1 MIYRMAREMRLTIP
15 YTNKISRDSNRHL
28 RNRLRLVES
37 VTHIGTV
44 SVNESPFISD
54 TAHFPRHDGVSAV
67 AFCDLLCATA
77 DGGCHLDADLAA
89 DSGLSMA
96 DESICG
102 GAVPADTLCVF
113 LCCPEVNWEDELTI
127 DANTHLASSSSQA
140 SIISA
145 RGITTG
151 SQLQIDFRGGTAK
164 LRGDVA
170 SSFSKGTSE
179 K

>member
-1 MIYRMAREMRLTIP
+1 M
-15 YTNKISRDSNRHL
+15 
-28 RNRLRLVES
+28 ES

-77 DGGCHLDADLAA
+77 DGGSHLDADLAA
-89 DSGLSMA
+89 DRGLSMA

-113 LCCPEVNWEDELTI
+113 LCCPEVNWEDVFTI
-127 DANTHLASSSSQA
+127 EAEFDLLRICGCMLPLA
-140 SIISA
+140 
-145 RGITTG
+145 
-151 SQLQIDFRGGTAK
+151 
-164 LRGDVA
+164 VA
-170 SSFSKGTSE
+170 CAWFDMPF
-179 K
+179 